1 MFEGW
6 IEIVTAIVAA
16 LAAGGWFVSR
26 RQRKMEGEKH
36 AVELERARAEADALR
51 QRTELDY
58 TKEVL
63 EIYSAHIV
71 QPLQNQINDVKKR
84 LDRYDNA
91 ISKAPTCRV
100 YPDCPILIE
109 LQAQTRNH
117 KSANIQP

>member
-36 AVELERARAEADALR
+36 AVELEHARAEADALR

-71 QPLQNQINDVKKR
+71 QPLKDQIANVTKR
-84 LDRYDNA
+84 QDRYENA
-91 ISKAPTCRV
+91 ISKAPTCRL
-100 YPDCPILIE
+100 YPNCPVLSE
-109 LQAQTRNH
+109 LQTQTNT
-117 KSANIQP
+117 ND